1 VLAVEM
7 DFHVGDRDKDM
18 CCD

>member
-1 VLAVEM
+1 M